1 VREVS
6 AILRNHIERLE
17 RSYMEALSRAL
28 DRLEERQRKRAELIR
43 KALENLDIEADKERI
58 KRIMSEIREKNPA
71 SRRTRP

>member
-1 VREVS
+1 VS

-43 KALENLDIEADKERI
+43 KALENLDIEAEKEQI

>member
-1 VREVS
+1 MS

-43 KALENLDIEADKERI
+43 KALENLDIEAEKEQI
-58 KRIMSEIREKNPA
+58 KRVMSEIREKNPA